1 MARAFRLTMQLR
13 RLRLLMKLLT
23 RTASTL
29 QMNLCFLPL
38 SAAARAE
45 YTFPNEGITIPYYI
59 TLEGD
64 YIQASIAVDEITE
77 TESDPALIQESSRSV
92 VDVNLLQDLGA
103 AFSDEEGYI
112 ITPDGSGAVINFN
125 NGKNKANEYT
135 QRIYGRDLAKSQ
147 DMAPAKT
154 EQAYLPV
161 MGIVRNDNALLEVV
175 TEGSAYATAR
185 AAVSGQKST
194 SYNSAWFNFQLRA
207 TDTYFMGGQN
217 ASALNAY
224 QEDIIPEDRLTVRYY
239 PIVKDDVSYVDVA
252 KRYQQY
258 LVEEKGLTKNDKE
271 EAPLYL
277 DIWGGTVKEQ
287 SILGFPVKL
296 ETAATTYE
304 QASHQ

>member
-1 MARAFRLTMQLR
+1 
-13 RLRLLMKLLT
+13 
-23 RTASTL
+23 
-29 QMNLCFLPL
+29 
-38 SAAARAE
+38 
-45 YTFPNEGITIPYYI
+45 
-59 TLEGD
+59 
-64 YIQASIAVDEITE
+64 
-77 TESDPALIQESSRSV
+77 
-92 VDVNLLQDLGA
+92 
-103 AFSDEEGYI
+103 
-112 ITPDGSGAVINFN
+112 
-125 NGKNKANEYT
+125 
-135 QRIYGRDLAKSQ
+135 
-147 DMAPAKT
+147 MAPAKT

-296 ETAATTYE
+296 ENSGYHLRAGKADPPGAYSKRCK
-304 QASHQ
+304 QHRRFL